1 MKEMDVD
8 MDVSAT
14 DQQSNT
20 RKAVADRCSAPV
32 EKRKAS
38 GHRQAAPRK
47 RNALGHSSEVQDGGG
62 GHAGD
67 PGGCKKGKF
76 SGEEDVLLKEAVE
89 TVGHNWKEV
98 AKLVPVRT
106 HVQVKIRYFKHLD
119 PSMNKGAFS
128 DAKDGLLDPSLE
140 EGGSKKGSFSAAEDI
155 LLKEAVQKLGR
166 NWTEVAKLVPGRSY
180 PQVRTRYLRHLD
192 PSINQSKFSQ
202 EEDKKVI
209 EAYHNMGPKWGKIA
223 ELLSGRTYEQV
234 KYRYMNH
241 LVLSTKK
248 GEFSEEEDG
257 LLREAVE
264 RRGQKWSDIGEF
276 SEEEDGL
283 LREAVERRGQE
294 WSDIVAANELPG
306 RTYDQIR
313 NRYMNHLAEDAQE
326 KVRLCVGVGVVWVWC
341 GCGCGCERVLAPY

>member
-1 MKEMDVD
+1 MDVD

-20 RKAVADRCSAPV
+20 RKAVAAPV

-98 AKLVPVRT
+98 AKLVPGRT

-140 EGGSKKGSFSAAEDI
+140 EGGSKKGSFSATEDI
-155 LLKEAVQKLGR
+155 LLKEAVQKLGHK
-166 NWTEVAKLVPGRSY
+166 WTEVAKLVPGRSY

-209 EAYHNMGPKWGKIA
+209 EAYQNMGPKWAKIA
-223 ELLSGRTYEQV
+223 ELLSGRTDDQV
-234 KYRYMNH
+234 KCRYLNH
-241 LVLSTKK
+241 LVLSIKK

-257 LLREAVE
+257 LLMEAVE
-264 RRGQKWSDIGEF
+264 RRGQKWSDI
-276 SEEEDGL
+276 
-283 LREAVERRGQE
+283 A
-294 WSDIVAANELPG
+294 AANELPG

-313 NRYMNHLAEDAQE
+313 NRYMNHLDPSIKKGEFSEEEDGLLMEAVERRGQKWSDIAAANE
-326 KVRLCVGVGVVWVWC
+326 LPGRTYLQIRNRVVC
-341 GCGCGCERVLAPY
+341 KCII